1 MKDNTKDQETLYEHE
16 VKTPPPT
23 DNPNTP
29 SQNHDYANS
38 TPEEQICN
46 IKVELVALKSF
57 VIEQIYVLKKRL
69 EGKKVSAEVSNL
81 LKLLQEQ
88 ISYLRE
94 ENKVKSEIMR
104 ILSEKQNT
112 YHCLHTN
119 TTDTANTANTKVP
132 EMQTID
138 QDTIRTK
145 STKTTDS
152 WTNTDISDSKKGRSS
167 QDGNSLIISQ
177 LHYFTPVKK

>member
-1 MKDNTKDQETLYEHE
+1 ME
-16 VKTPPPT
+16 P
-23 DNPNTP
+23 
-29 SQNHDYANS
+29 
-38 TPEEQICN
+38 
-46 IKVELVALKSF
+46 VALKSF

-119 TTDTANTANTKVP
+119 TTDTANTTNTKVP

>member
-1 MKDNTKDQETLYEHE
+1 ME
-16 VKTPPPT
+16 P
-23 DNPNTP
+23 
-29 SQNHDYANS
+29 
-38 TPEEQICN
+38 
-46 IKVELVALKSF
+46 VALKSF

-112 YHCLHTN
+112 YRCLHTN
-119 TTDTANTANTKVP
+119 TTDTANTTNTTVP

-145 STKTTDS
+145 SA
-152 WTNTDISDSKKGRSS
+152 NTDISDSKKGRSS
-167 QDGNSLIISQ
+167 QDGN
-177 LHYFTPVKK
+177 

>member
-1 MKDNTKDQETLYEHE
+1 MKDNTKDQQILYEYE
-16 VKTPPPT
+16 VKAPPPT

-29 SQNHDYANS
+29 SQNHDYPNS

-46 IKVELVALKSF
+46 IKVGLVALKSF

-112 YHCLHTN
+112 YRCLHTN
-119 TTDTANTANTKVP
+119 TTDTANTTNTTVP

-145 STKTTDS
+145 SA
-152 WTNTDISDSKKGRSS
+152 NTDISDSKKGRSS
-167 QDGNSLIISQ
+167 QDGN
-177 LHYFTPVKK
+177 

>member
-1 MKDNTKDQETLYEHE
+1 ME
-16 VKTPPPT
+16 P
-23 DNPNTP
+23 
-29 SQNHDYANS
+29 
-38 TPEEQICN
+38 
-46 IKVELVALKSF
+46 VALKSF

-112 YHCLHTN
+112 YRCLHTN
-119 TTDTANTANTKVP
+119 TTDTANTTNTKVP

>member
-1 MKDNTKDQETLYEHE
+1 ME
-16 VKTPPPT
+16 P
-23 DNPNTP
+23 
-29 SQNHDYANS
+29 
-38 TPEEQICN
+38 
-46 IKVELVALKSF
+46 VALKSF

-112 YHCLHTN
+112 YRCLHTN
-119 TTDTANTANTKVP
+119 TTDTASTTNTMVP

-138 QDTIRTK
+138 QDTIQTK